1 MIATRWAWGVGLLAI
16 MGVLLYL
23 LAPILTPFLVAA
35 LLAYIAS
42 PLLARLERLR
52 VPRVLGV
59 VFVFLVLL
67 MLILI
72 LLLLLIPQIQK
83 QLTAFAAKLPE
94 YVDWL
99 GTVPALW
106 LQQTFGLDPGVLDM
120 AALKEQFLQHWRA
133 LGGAAGQ
140 IFSYMTRSG
149 MHLVAWA
156 LNLVLIPIV
165 SFFLMRDWEYL
176 LARVRGLFPP
186 RLHAPLTVIAAETDA
201 VLAGFLRGQL
211 TVMLALAFI
220 YALGL
225 WIVGLDLAL
234 SIGLLAGLVSFV
246 PYLGFIIGII
256 VASIAALLQFQD
268 PIYLLQVVA
277 VFGVGQMLESML
289 LTPYLVGSRIGL
301 HPVAVIF
308 AVLAGGQLFGFFG
321 ILLAL
326 PVAAMI
332 KVWLRHLHLHY
343 QGSDFY
349 RQSGTSASTGL
360 PGGRKRAR
368 RV

>member
-1 MIATRWAWGVGLLAI
+1 MTATRLAWGVSLLAI
-16 MGVLLYL
+16 LGVLLYL

-52 VPRVLGV
+52 IPRVLGV

-67 MLILI
+67 TLILI
-72 LLLLLIPQIQK
+72 LLFLLIPQIQK
-83 QLTAFAAKLPE
+83 QMTAFAAKLPE

-106 LQQTFGLDPGVLDM
+106 LEQTFGLDPAVLDV
-120 AALKEQFLQHWRA
+120 AVLKEQLLQHWRA

-149 MHLVAWA
+149 MHLVAGV

-165 SFFLMRDWEYL
+165 SFFLMRDWSGI
-176 LARVRGLFPP
+176 LASVRGLFPP
-186 RLHAPLTVIAAETDA
+186 RLHAPLTTIAAETDA

-211 TVMLALAFI
+211 TVMVVLAFI

-246 PYLGFIIGII
+246 PYLGFLTGII
-256 VASIAALLQFQD
+256 IASIAALLQLHE
-268 PIYLLQVVA
+268 PIYLLQVAA
-277 VFGVGQMLESML
+277 VFGVGQILESML
-289 LTPYLVGSRIGL
+289 LTPYLVGNRIGL

-332 KVWLRHLHLHY
+332 KVWLHHLHLHY
-343 QGSDFY
+343 QGSAFY
-349 RQSGTSASTGL
+349 RQPGTGTSAGL
-360 PGGRKRAR
+360 PGVRKRAR